1 VTITHYTLRPSF
13 RAALVSF
20 FVHHNP
26 FYLLS
31 ALCMLAGCYALNSGL
46 APRTGDLGKLL
57 GLVGILNAYE
67 AMLIALGLYLI
78 RRRGI
83 LRDGRTLLLL
93 EAPFL
98 VDLAFLNAEVGSVSV
113 RLGLLLNSI
122 VLTLALIKTAAVMH
136 ALWGRV
142 PRRMFGFIALEL
154 SVLFLLPTAFT
165 RFEHHGDVTPA
176 QFYGA
181 WWIVGALLSVY
192 ELQSRFLGDAPG
204 PVEGGVRLF
213 IGRLYVVLPLASLIL
228 HLSLLHWVYRVPFLR
243 GDLSPVLIGFAFV
256 LGRSSRRA
264 KGEIRLLR
272 LVLPA
277 AAVMLALESSP
288 NIDFSLIPRL
298 SLTAVTLTLAA
309 AYVCYVYSF
318 FFKYAARML
327 VGAAGLVFV
336 AAFGPSMDQISYSVE
351 WACERIAN
359 FVNWLYGRSA
369 IEWGLTAM
377 ACAFA
382 FLGLGAS
389 ISLKKTPAIGPV
401 IEAPPQ

>member
-1 VTITHYTLRPSF
+1 MTISHYTLRPSF
-13 RAALVSF
+13 RAAIVSF

-26 FYLLS
+26 FYLIS
-31 ALCMLAGCYALNSGL
+31 ALCMLSGCYALNSGL

-83 LRDGRTLLLL
+83 VRDGRTLLLL

-122 VLTLALIKTAAVMH
+122 VLMLALVKTAAVMH
-136 ALWGRV
+136 ALWGQV
-142 PRRMFGFIALEL
+142 PRRMFGFIAIEL
-154 SVLFLLPTAFT
+154 AVLFLLPTAFT
-165 RFEHHGDVTPA
+165 RFEHHGDVTPV

-181 WWIVGALLSVY
+181 WWIVGALLIVY
-192 ELQSRFLGDAPG
+192 ELQSRFLGDRQE

-213 IGRLYVVLPLASLIL
+213 IGRLYIVLPLASLML

-256 LGRSSRRA
+256 LGRSGRHARS
-264 KGEIRLLR
+264 EIRLLR
-272 LVLPA
+272 IVLPA
-277 AAVMLALESSP
+277 AAVVLALEASP
-288 NIDFSLIPRL
+288 NIDLNLIPRI
-298 SLTAVTLTLAA
+298 SLTAVTLTCAA
-309 AYVCYVYSF
+309 AYICYVYSF
-318 FFKYAARML
+318 FFKFATRML
-327 VGAAGLVFV
+327 VGAAGVIFV
-336 AAFGPSMDQISYSVE
+336 AAFGPSMDQISYSVD
-351 WACERIAN
+351 WACQRIGD
-359 FVNWLYGRSA
+359 VVDWLGRRTS
-369 IEWGLTAM
+369 IEWGLAAM
-377 ACAFA
+377 AGAFA
-382 FLGLGAS
+382 FLGLGAG
-389 ISLKKTPAIGPV
+389 ISLRKSPAIEPV